1 MEIQRMMMNLSQ
13 MAHITRDDLRTKY
26 GLSEQEIT
34 DLDQESQRIMG
45 KTIMMIDTA
54 LRDESLDADERIAT
68 GLNFIEWSM
77 QLIEHNFESLV
88 DSKVP
93 KNQLN

>member
-1 MEIQRMMMNLSQ
+1 MMERQKMMMNLSQ

-45 KTIMMIDTA
+45 KTIMMVDTA
-54 LRDESLDADERIAT
+54 LRDLSLIH
-68 GLNFIEWSM
+68 I
-77 QLIEHNFESLV
+77 
-88 DSKVP
+88 
-93 KNQLN
+93 